1 MFQYLCC
8 NDHEE
13 LFAVVYIVYFIMQ
26 VKRNE
31 CVVILS
37 EHIGTFAC
45 YAVWLVWCNCLPTW
59 WYVSDLL
66 LQKSAASL

>member
-1 MFQYLCC
+1 MKPKIMFQYLCC

-45 YAVWLVWCNCLPTW
+45 YAV
-59 WYVSDLL
+59 
-66 LQKSAASL
+66 